1 MTSDEF
7 ENTQNGHE
15 EDDLPI
21 EERDHNDHDLNDHDL
36 NDHDLN
42 EDDYFVLEVED
53 EMSDVLDEDD
63 GDDASSDFHETSDG
77 FYATSSESGEE
88 ALFDD
93 EFDEDANGE
102 DLFADIDVAAAA
114 EHIEAATEDV
124 VDHEASF
131 ELDSSDDGEFFPGLG
146 DEDEDAD
153 SRWQEEQELLDS
165 TPEHGDDDFIESDLE
180 DDFDSASQ
188 SAPAAPNL
196 PPPGYRPPVANPMDY
211 GTISSSQL
219 RGVPESGQHSAPDHF
234 HVINKPSESSDAGE
248 RDAEYPGVD
257 PHDAETRGPAPG
269 SFERDLLGS
278 GDGAAFQQS
287 SGNWAAVD
295 SGEFH
300 LVDHDADLASGNF
313 SAVPLEEP
321 SVEYEQPQA
330 EATRQAWAASPQN
343 ETQYDSEYAPAQ
355 EGYAH
360 ESYGAQ
366 AYDEAA
372 NEGAEEYDPIY
383 GAPRESEPVMAG
395 DYQGQAGVRYGMAQ
409 DGSYDHLEEMVQDV
423 VDDPSAEV
431 IGGAPRHNRWA
442 RSFMTLTMAASVLV
456 LGTVAFVTLRPD
468 LPLAKKIR
476 ETLGLSVEERPPLE
490 VADAPRPKVDTTF
503 VVPRLDA
510 VAGGSLPDAT
520 NPDTGSKTG
529 TGTTKDPLANIS
541 ERSKERYAALRDF
554 AQWAGRTG
562 GMMALRYA
570 ASRSGAADPATG
582 TDRPTNDTSTT
593 DPVAKGD
600 PGTKTDPIT
609 TTEPN
614 DPILGGPIPGRPDD
628 VAKTPRT
635 GTDSQRRN
643 GANDTNPTRPQGGT
657 DDVAKVPD
665 GAAADETQRKNPP
678 SIAGGPHGWG
688 AGIMRGAQAFAQL
701 QNGHFFVGR
710 VQKVQEDELVM
721 TWDQA
726 EITFL
731 PGDLQKL
738 MPLAS
743 QEANILKGGPEG
755 YVKLKNQNKI
765 WGQIL
770 EDLPDVVTIQK
781 GEHRIVIPKVA
792 VAQVTKEKRAE
803 IRLGKNDQ
811 DWSEDALPRVESDLP
826 DVKVEPELQSGAI
839 RVQLDT
845 GTMKERSDHLRER
858 IRRVF
863 PVNPGR

>member
-21 EERDHNDHDLNDHDL
+21 EE
-36 NDHDLN
+36 HDLN

-53 EMSDVLDEDD
+53 EMSDVLDGD
-63 GDDASSDFHETSDG
+63 GEDDASSNFHETSDG
-77 FYATSSESGEE
+77 FYATSSESGDE

-93 EFDEDANGE
+93 EFDGDANGE
-102 DLFADIDVAAAA
+102 DLFADIDAAAAA

-131 ELDSSDDGEFFPGLG
+131 ELDSSDDGEIFPGLC

-153 SRWQEEQELLDS
+153 SRWQEEQERLES
-165 TPEHGDDDFIESDLE
+165 TPEQGDDDDFIESDLE
-180 DDFDSASQ
+180 DDFESARQ
-188 SAPAAPNL
+188 SAPTAPTL

-234 HVINKPSESSDAGE
+234 HVINKPSPEEQTDSFDHAAQE
-248 RDAEYPGVD
+248 RGA
-257 PHDAETRGPAPG
+257 APG
-269 SFERDLLGS
+269 SFEHDLLRS
-278 GDGAAFQQS
+278 GGGDSFQQS

-295 SGEFH
+295 NAEFH
-300 LVDHDADLASGNF
+300 LVDHDADLESGNF
-313 SAVPLEEP
+313 SAVPPED
-321 SVEYEQPQA
+321 YEQPHV
-330 EATRQAWAASPQN
+330 EPTRQAWAASPQN
-343 ETQYDSEYAPAQ
+343 ETQYGTEYAPEGQNYDSEHYAEQDYAQ
-355 EGYAH
+355 HGYD
-360 ESYGAQ
+360 AQ
-366 AYDEAA
+366 YDAT

-395 DYQGQAGVRYGMAQ
+395 GYQGQTGVRYGMAQ

-431 IGGAPRHNRWA
+431 IGGAPRHNRLA

-476 ETLGLSVEERPPLE
+476 ETLGLSVEDRPPLE

-520 NPDTGSKTG
+520 TPDTGSNSG
-529 TGTTKDPLANIS
+529 TGTTKDPFANIS
-541 ERSKERYAALRDF
+541 ARSKERYAALRDF
-554 AQWAGRTG
+554 AQWAGRTS

-570 ASRSGAADPATG
+570 ASRSGTG
-582 TDRPTNDTSTT
+582 TDRPTDGTRTT
-593 DPVAKGD
+593 DPIASGDPSTKGD
-600 PGTKTDPIT
+600 PGTKTDPNT
-609 TTEPN
+609 TKTEPN
-614 DPILGGPIPGRPDD
+614 DPIRGTDD
-628 VAKTPRT
+628 VAKTPKT
-635 GTDSQRRN
+635 GTGSQSRDGTSETNPTQPQN
-643 GANDTNPTRPQGGT
+643 GANDI
-657 DDVAKVPD
+657 AKLPD
-665 GAAADETQRKNPP
+665 GAASDETQRKNPP
-678 SIAGGPHGWG
+678 SISGGPHGWG

-811 DWSEDALPRVESDLP
+811 DWSEDALPQVESDLP
-826 DVKVEPELQSGAI
+826 EVKVEPELQSGAI